1 MVMALVVEAFGVV
14 LLLAVVVAVGTH
26 ACTSVLFFFDRPRAK
41 NKRFRRPVLPVSVPD
56 SLSLDP
62 PPMLSSLDLL
72 LITIMM
78 IMSDSFL
85 VGVFMYRAGSN

>member
-14 LLLAVVVAVGTH
+14 LLLVVALVAVGTD
-26 ACTSVLFFFDRPRAK
+26 ACTCTSVLFFFDRPRAK

-62 PPMLSSLDLL
+62 PPILSSLDLL

-78 IMSDSFL
+78 IIA
-85 VGVFMYRAGSN
+85 V